1 MNKFGITC
9 KFIPNINEEISEK
22 PKYEVISLEKDKNR
36 NSAISRKIYSHF
48 TSLNNALDILINQRM
63 KAFTVIK
70 HRQEKECY
78 SNEVAD
84 RKYSISFSHDLK
96 FSQENG
102 MFNAFGDKH
111 RGCKITF
118 IVDKNEK
125 FDDILLNDDEYVD
138 LVNKNNKFIKA
149 VFCIEK
155 SGLFV
160 TYPEGK
166 NSSISVRKYFADVV
180 YQEEINSKNNM
191 FMEQNILN
199 KPQPIN
205 SNYDY
210 QNETALTFT
219 INKIS
224 NITQDEISNIEY
236 MIVRICIEKIKQI
249 KIKFGKKVNDDR
261 KRDFKEKLSK
271 KNYTNIIY
279 EN

>member
-9 KFIPNINEEISEK
+9 KFIPKTNEEINKK
-22 PKYEVISLEKDKNR
+22 PKYEVISLEKDESR
-36 NSAISRKIYSHF
+36 ISAISRNIYSHF
-48 TSLNNALDILINQRM
+48 TSLDNALDILINQRM
-63 KAFTVIK
+63 KACTVIK
-70 HRQEKECY
+70 HKQEKECY
-78 SNEVAD
+78 SNEVAE
-84 RKYSISFSHDLK
+84 RKYSISFSHDLTL
-96 FSQENG
+96 SQENG

-111 RGCKITF
+111 RGCEITF

-125 FDDILLNDDEYVD
+125 FDDVFFNDDEYVD
-138 LVNKNNKFIKA
+138 LFNKNNKFIKA

-166 NSSISVRKYFADVV
+166 DISISVRKYFADVL
-180 YQEEINSKNNM
+180 YQKEINSKNNM

-199 KPQPIN
+199 RPQPIN

-210 QNETALTFT
+210 QNETALTLT

-236 MIVRICIEKIKQI
+236 MIVRICIEKIKLI

-261 KRDFKEKLSK
+261 KRDFIEELSK